1 MVAYRRAIATVL
13 LEIAASDYWPDRT
26 EAANRLGLLQV
37 KGVRPEVD
45 DAVMPIQDLR
55 PEQSNRWWGKLQRFV
70 QNPAQVHHAY
80 IVPADVDHTHR
91 HFPDPRHIQS
101 LFLEIDRRRREP
113 GLFSRNV

>member
-1 MVAYRRAIATVL
+1 MVAYRCAIATAL
-13 LEIAASDYWPDRT
+13 LEIAATDYWPDRP

-70 QNPAQVHHAY
+70 QNPAQVYHAY
-80 IVPADVDHTHR
+80 IVPADVDATHR
-91 HFPDPRHIQS
+91 HFPDARRTRP
-101 LFLEIDRRRREP
+101 LF
-113 GLFSRNV
+113 